1 MSTRKLLISAA
12 AAALM
17 AGSAAALTVTQGDA
31 GGAAFPGVT
40 GATPLPGTAFT
51 AAAVVA
57 EEATLAATGSDMQI
71 FELTVTSTGSFA
83 ASENY
88 FVDLVISGGT
98 FAATQTGSEVT
109 NGDTTGTGITISGS
123 SVQIAGQAQTGQVG
137 ENAVRYLVSNSPT
150 AGDSFGI
157 EVPVTFSGCPNDL
170 SFTVSIETT
179 GGVTFEEGTVSLA
192 TPALTCGNAYLGSIA
207 SDVVAGANDS
217 VLTSP
222 DFDTWAATSTSSVDD
237 ASDGLTAAPADTAT
251 SASLGV
257 VTVAFDPAALTPAG
271 GFLTSLDAS
280 SLPLTGLA
288 AEVVSADFD
297 VNVTTPAGIVDAGLL
312 EGPEADVA
320 FVAGVASLSDLVPGV
335 LTTLDHIDNI
345 TLDVDGTTQIAQQPV
360 TTTNGTL
367 VFGAALGI
375 VADEPIADATL
386 DDINYEGVTCGTF
399 DWVGDSSKPTKNI
412 FRVTGAGAATTNVIA
427 TLTNSSEGINGSMTL
442 TQAYDFTDPEVII
455 TQDHLTA
462 DFGDFGRAD
471 VLFNFIGGATGI
483 DCDRLMNSDSANIIT
498 AFGNN
503 NSTATTTADGDD

>member
-1 MSTRKLLISAA
+1 
-12 AAALM
+12 
-17 AGSAAALTVTQGDA
+17 
-31 GGAAFPGVT
+31 
-40 GATPLPGTAFT
+40 
-51 AAAVVA
+51 
-57 EEATLAATGSDMQI
+57 MQM
-71 FELTVTSTGSFA
+71 FELTITATGSFA

-88 FVDLVISGGT
+88 FVDLSVQGGT
-98 FAATQTGSEVT
+98 FAEALTGAEVT
-109 NGDTTGTGITISGS
+109 NGDTGGTGITISGS

-137 ENAVRYLVSNSPT
+137 ENAVRYLVSNSPNV
-150 AGDSFGI
+150 GDSFGI
-157 EVPVTFSGCPNDL
+157 EVPVTFTGCPNDL
-170 SFTVSIETT
+170 NFTVSIQTT

-237 ASDGLTAAPADTAT
+237 ASDGLTAGAADTTT

-257 VTVAFDPAALTPAG
+257 VTVAFDPAGLAPVG
-271 GFLTSLDAS
+271 GFLTSLDG
-280 SLPLTGLA
+280 TIA
-288 AEVVSADFD
+288 ALIGAATEVTSADFD

-367 VFGAALGI
+367 EFGAPGI
-375 VADEPIADATL
+375 VTNEPIADATL

-427 TLTNSSEGINGSMTL
+427 TLSNSSEGINGSMTL

-455 TQDHLTA
+455 TQDHITD